1 MINSR
6 NIIRFQWVVIA
17 VLVLMYWFKTTPCP
31 PCAEVAP
38 SRTVYIAY
46 HDSTPRTDTVAPK
59 KTGVREKIKNPLVA
73 PRPLYAQD
81 TVPVADSCDNYLAT
95 AGDSMVDIQVSYC
108 SSAPVQDFSITY
120 RHFGV
125 KQVTIIDS
133 IPYPVG
139 FRRAL
144 YAGVCMNTGGGV
156 GPAFSMYNPKTTYSY
171 SYDLLLRQHHLG
183 VGWRLWGR

>member
-1 MINSR
+1 
-6 NIIRFQWVVIA
+6 
-17 VLVLMYWFKTTPCP
+17 
-31 PCAEVAP
+31 
-38 SRTVYIAY
+38 
-46 HDSTPRTDTVAPK
+46 
-59 KTGVREKIKNPLVA
+59 
-73 PRPLYAQD
+73 
-81 TVPVADSCDNYLAT
+81 
-95 AGDSMVDIQVSYC
+95 MVDIQVSYC
-108 SSAPVQDFSITY
+108 SSDPVQDFSITY